1 MAFILIFVVGMLIIP
16 VMIDSRK
23 HPNNNILRRAD
34 RDLLE
39 FKVVNSIV
47 RRFSALTGD
56 RLSDAFPGAVMLSF
70 LLGVAGIV
78 FLVVVAIFA
87 FVAIFPILIGLVT
100 LALNLVV
107 FILLWFVGKLT
118 SNIIFGFGGLGALVL
133 IAVVFLIMRRRAGN
147 I

>member
-1 MAFILIFVVGMLIIP
+1 
-16 VMIDSRK
+16 
-23 HPNNNILRRAD
+23 
-34 RDLLE
+34 
-39 FKVVNSIV
+39 
-47 RRFSALTGD
+47 LTGD
-56 RLSDAFPGAVMLSF
+56 RISDAFPGAVMLSF